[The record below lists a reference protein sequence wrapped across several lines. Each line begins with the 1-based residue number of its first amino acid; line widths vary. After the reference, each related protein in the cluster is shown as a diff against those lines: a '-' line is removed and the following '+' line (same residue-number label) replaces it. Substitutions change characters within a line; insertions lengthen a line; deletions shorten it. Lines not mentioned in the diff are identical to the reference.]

1 MKFWNFWT
9 NVVWRFFPDIV
20 RKFFPNVVQK
30 LHQKWQSKWGNFL
43 RASSES
49 VNIFRISVVV
59 SNLNSGY
66 LDNSKFFFEVNSK
79 YSDNSKFFSG
89 VIRSIQTIWNFFP
102 MVNWNNSKFFS
113 GVNSEFRT
121 DLRILC
127 GKNMA
132 IHQNPF
138 FSRKYFFSNSEKS
151 EYSEFYFPS
160 YYSEFPATG

>member
-1 MKFWNFWT
+1 MKFWNLWT

-66 LDNSKFFFEVNSK
+66 LDNSKFFSEVNSK
-79 YSDNSKFFSG
+79 YSD
-89 VIRSIQTIWNFFP
+89 
-102 MVNWNNSKFFS
+102 NSKFFS

-121 DLRILC
+121 DLRIIC
-127 GKNMA
+127 GKNME
-132 IHQNPF
+132 IHQNPV

-160 YYSEFPATG
+160 

>member
-1 MKFWNFWT
+1 MKFWNLWT

-20 RKFFPNVVQK
+20 RKFFPNIVQK

-89 VIRSIQTIWNFFP
+89 VIRRISDNCEFF
-102 MVNWNNSKFFS
+102 FHGQF
-113 GVNSEFRT
+113 EQF
-121 DLRILC
+121 
-127 GKNMA
+127 
-132 IHQNPF
+132 QF
-138 FSRKYFFSNSEKS
+138 FSRGQFGNSNWFTNYMRKKYGNSSKSVFFMKI
-151 EYSEFYFPS
+151 FF
-160 YYSEFPATG
+160 F